1 MADTFLRSADV
12 SRITGVPRST
22 RCEMIERGEFPKPIK
37 ISVRIVAW
45 SATEIERWQKAHIAL
60 RDGKE
65 LEA

>member
-22 RCEMIERGEFPKPIK
+22 RYEMIERGEFPKPIK
-37 ISVRIVAW
+37 ISVRIVT
-45 SATEIERWQKAHIAL
+45 TEIERWQKAHIAL